1 MYVQILMDNNA
12 RDGLLKEWGL
22 SVLIQYNGH
31 EILLDAGTTAGFA
44 QNAARMGVDLSQV
57 ELAVLSHAHYDHANG
72 LEAFLELN
80 QRAKVYLRSAA
91 GEGYYGKRG
100 VFPHYIGI
108 RRGLM
113 RKNPERFVRVDGKLE
128 LLPGAWLIP
137 HSTPG
142 LQAIGARAKLYVRRG
157 WRLEPDAFAHE
168 QSLVFE
174 LPDGLAVFNSCSH
187 AGLDNILR
195 EVGESFPGRPI
206 RAMVGGLHLCCLT
219 DGEVRALAG
228 RVRGMQVDRIYTGHC
243 TGQRG
248 YEVLREELGARV
260 QQIYAGMEMEL

>member
-1 MYVQILMDNNA
+1 MQVRILMDNNA
-12 RDGLLKEWGL
+12 REGLLKEWGL
-22 SVLIQYNGH
+22 SVLIEYNGH
-31 EILLDAGTTAGFA
+31 KILLDAGTTAGFA
-44 QNAARMGVDLSQV
+44 ENAAKMGVDLRQV
-57 ELAVLSHAHYDHANG
+57 EMGVLSHAHYDHANG
-72 LEAFLELN
+72 LETFLEVN
-80 QRAKVYLRSAA
+80 PEAKIYLRGAA
-91 GEGYYGKRG
+91 WESYYGKRG
-100 VFPHYIGI
+100 IFPYYIGA
-108 RRGLM
+108 RRGLL
-113 RKNPERFVRVDGKLE
+113 RKNPERFVRVEGVAS

-142 LQAIGARAKLYVRRG
+142 LQALGARAKLYIRRG
-157 WRLEPDAFAHE
+157 WRLEADGFEHE

-195 EVGESFPGRPI
+195 EAGERFPGRPI

-219 DGEVRALAG
+219 DQEVRALAG
-228 RVRGMQVDRIYTGHC
+228 RVREMQIDRIYTGHC

-248 YEVLREELGARV
+248 YEVLREELGERV